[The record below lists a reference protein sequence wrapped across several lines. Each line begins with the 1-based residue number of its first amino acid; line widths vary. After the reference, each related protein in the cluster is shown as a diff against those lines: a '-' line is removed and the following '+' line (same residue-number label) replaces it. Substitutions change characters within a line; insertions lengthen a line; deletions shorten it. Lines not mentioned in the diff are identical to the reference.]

1 MLPARQRGLPEFKPR
16 STREFFSRSQ
26 PTIDSQQAE
35 SSRPSWSQV
44 NKLRNLSKPSRF
56 KQPGAIRGSSH
67 DPSTH
72 LNASSQ
78 EHRSIFAHAA
88 TIAHAPP
95 VRARAINIA
104 PHSALCWDRNRT
116 FRSGWDMSA
125 TSQPHPAHIPVTSR
139 SHPSHKR
146 DHPGYSGL
154 LLVAALSR
162 AFHSPLLATNRSH
175 KRAIDTTNAQQDP
188 RSLLKSQVSHHTSR
202 RSITGHIDERH
213 PSRCPAL
220 GSSVREWVQ
229 SSGLRVAGECDHPP

>member
-35 SSRPSWSQV
+35 SSRPNSSLV

-95 VRARAINIA
+95 VRARAIDIA

-125 TSQPHPAHIPVTSR
+125 TSR
-139 SHPSHKR
+139 SHP
-146 DHPGYSGL
+146 
-154 LLVAALSR
+154 
-162 AFHSPLLATNRSH
+162 
-175 KRAIDTTNAQQDP
+175 
-188 RSLLKSQVSHHTSR
+188 
-202 RSITGHIDERH
+202 GHIQATSATTQATPSYFSSRH
-213 PSRCPAL
+213 SRELSIRHYSPPIAAT
-220 GSSVREWVQ
+220 
-229 SSGLRVAGECDHPP
+229 SGQ